1 MFQMIKHIFAKKKKN
16 PIITCFQY
24 MLRPYHHTPY
34 TQYYYFAYHLNPRVV
49 AQGYVITLNN
59 LLIFSF
65 NFHKK
70 KSLYTQLCKYTF
82 RSQKS
87 CQIVAKIVKFFMYVF
102 F

>member
-1 MFQMIKHIFAKKKKN
+1 MFQMIKHIFAKKKKKN

-65 NFHKK
+65 NFLLIFIRKNHYI
-70 KSLYTQLCKYTF
+70 LNCANTHLE
-82 RSQKS
+82 
-87 CQIVAKIVKFFMYVF
+87 VKNHVK
-102 F
+102 